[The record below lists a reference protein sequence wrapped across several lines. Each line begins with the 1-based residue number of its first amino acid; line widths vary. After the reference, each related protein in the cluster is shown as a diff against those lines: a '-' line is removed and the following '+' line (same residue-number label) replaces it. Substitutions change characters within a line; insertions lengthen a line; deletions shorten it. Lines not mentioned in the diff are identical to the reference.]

1 MDVINQ
7 IPFNFDPRIGLIVS
21 IMVGF
26 LVFAVSLD
34 LTWEKLLRVLKR
46 PKQARD
52 NLMKV
57 ELLGSGFLPLDK
69 EKIKSIKLPV
79 LLIRGEKSPKLWHY
93 LLDELKNLI
102 PHSIQRMI
110 PDASHIMHE
119 DNPSN
124 YNSIVLSFLR
134 NNDNVQVRPYRNV

>member
-52 NLMKV
+52 NLMKA
-57 ELLGSGFLPLDK
+57 ELLGSVFLPLDK
-69 EKIKSIKLPV
+69 EKIKAIELPA
-79 LLIRGEKSPKLWHY
+79 LLISGEKSPKLWHY

>member
-52 NLMKV
+52 NLSPV
-57 ELLGSGFLPLDK
+57 W
-69 EKIKSIKLPV
+69 IK
-79 LLIRGEKSPKLWHY
+79 HY
-93 LLDELKNLI
+93 EG
-102 PHSIQRMI
+102 
-110 PDASHIMHE
+110 
-119 DNPSN
+119 
-124 YNSIVLSFLR
+124 
-134 NNDNVQVRPYRNV
+134 